1 MACEQICPTIMSMK
15 SHIAKASSSREKQTS
30 RSTSKLAARSSR
42 QATVVSLL
50 NLCVS
55 SLHRGYGDYICSNHG
70 GCRARGVVVSHPLSM
85 REALG
90 SIPSVSR
97 CHYHS
102 NVDRWSPTGSH
113 HVMRWMCMCQAL
125 LREVLASSTCARP
138 LAGQTPKRKTAT
150 EAGKR
155 CFSPLPGPAYPPHQ
169 I

>member
-1 MACEQICPTIMSMK
+1 M
-15 SHIAKASSSREKQTS
+15 
-30 RSTSKLAARSSR
+30 
-42 QATVVSLL
+42 
-50 NLCVS
+50 S

-125 LREVLASSTCARP
+125 LREVLASSICARP

-155 CFSPLPGPAYPPHQ
+155 CFSLPPGSGLPTPPNLTNTPNALFPHVLCTTRKLVMEDNGM
-169 I
+169 